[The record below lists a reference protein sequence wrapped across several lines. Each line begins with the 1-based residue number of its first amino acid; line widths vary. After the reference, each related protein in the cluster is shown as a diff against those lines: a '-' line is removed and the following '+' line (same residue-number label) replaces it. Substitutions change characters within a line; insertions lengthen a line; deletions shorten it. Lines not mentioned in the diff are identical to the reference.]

1 MKKTL
6 VYIGAVAVSLL
17 LCAVALFVP
26 MGESALWHRPCVN
39 GYSLFAGIFFVMNTI
54 GLCVL
59 AGNGEIIWQKPYTA
73 ERTDIEAKKRRVT
86 AAVLAFFEAP
96 LLLTVFYVS
105 GGWKMAACS
114 ALFVGGSLVLGGLIG
129 EASVSKMRKEFKAT
143 EQRELAEQRKKE
155 EG

>member
-1 MKKTL
+1 MKK
-6 VYIGAVAVSLL
+6 VSPYICSVAVSLL

-26 MGESALWHRPCVN
+26 TGEGALWQHPCVN
-39 GYSLFAGIFFVMNTI
+39 GYSLFAVAFFVMNTI

-59 AGNGEIIWQKPYTA
+59 VGGGVMIGTKPYTA
-73 ERTDIEAKKRRVT
+73 ERPVIEAKKRRVT
-86 AAVLAFFEAP
+86 ATVLAFFEVP
-96 LLLTVFYVS
+96 LLLTVFYVG
-105 GGWKMAACS
+105 GGWKMAVCS

-129 EASVSKMRKEFKAT
+129 ECSVNKMRKEFEAT

>member
-1 MKKTL
+1 MKKRL
-6 VYIGAVAVSLL
+6 PYICSVAVSLL
-17 LCAVALFVP
+17 LCAVALCIP
-26 MGESALWHRPCVN
+26 MGEGVLWHRPCVN

-73 ERTDIEAKKRRVT
+73 ERPAIETKKRYVT
-86 AAVLAFFEAP
+86 ATVLAFLEAP

-114 ALFVGGSLVLGGLIG
+114 ALFVGGSLVLSGLIG

>member
-6 VYIGAVAVSLL
+6 PYLIAVAASLA
-17 LCAVALFVP
+17 LCAVALLVP
-26 MGESALWHRPCVN
+26 TEAGALWQQPCIN
-39 GYSLFAGIFFVMNTI
+39 AYSAFAALSFVMNTI

-96 LLLTVFYVS
+96 LLLTVFYVN